1 LHISEGVLSTPV
13 LAGGAALAAA
23 GLVVGL
29 RGLKTERIPQVA
41 VLSSAFFVG
50 SLIHVPAGPVSV
62 HLVLNGI
69 SGVILGWAAF
79 PSILVGLALQAL
91 LFQFGGITVLG
102 VNTVVMA
109 SPAVFSYLAFRRLV
123 GSRSQTA
130 AWIGGF
136 LIGFVSIGL
145 GGALIGTALALSGE
159 QFREAAAVAVGAH
172 VPVMVAEGVF
182 AGFCVAF
189 LRKVKPELLGVS
201 VARAVAGGGA

>member
-182 AGFCVAF
+182 TGFCVAF

-201 VARAVAGGGA
+201 IARGVAGGGA